1 MKWYQLFLEGMLHM
15 RERHVIIISVSVL
28 LITSC
33 LGHFVLPG
41 LLLEEVNPKKDNQFD
56 SYISSQLTQ
65 RYFQDNSNR
74 STDAIIEIVCDQ
86 NLSDYG
92 FPGTGTAS
100 DPFRIENL
108 SLETTSFYLLYI
120 YGTTKHILIRN
131 CTFFARRSTIV
142 LGPLAPG
149 TVTIDNCTIRTRNYD
164 GILCHADNV
173 TISNCLFERNYDGIS
188 YSSCS
193 FLKIV
198 NNTFRNNYRG
208 VFTFQ
213 NDGWSTIIDNYF
225 HHNSGGVYII
235 NSPHTTICG
244 NVFLSNRVSILFD
257 STSPS
262 PSSSFCVV
270 TDNRIENSS
279 YYGIIITG
287 FLGQDFSRDNLIFG
301 NSFANNNNSASSQ
314 AKDDGL
320 YNMWYNKTA
329 KQGNYW
335 SDWWGVGGYKIDG
348 WAKSYDFYPVAK
360 PLHDLETLV
369 PVFLKGRAIIF
380 SAIAFIILI
389 SLAISLLFRARAK

>member
-1 MKWYQLFLEGMLHM
+1 M
-15 RERHVIIISVSVL
+15 RKRHVIIISVSVF

-56 SYISSQLTQ
+56 SFISSQLTQ

-108 SLETTSFYLLYI
+108 SLASLIHEVLFI
-120 YGTTKHILIRN
+120 ANTTKYILIRN
-131 CTFFARRSTIV
+131 CTFYARYFAIV
-142 LGPLAPG
+142 FEPLASG
-149 TVTIDNCTIRTRNYD
+149 AVIIDNCTIRTRDNV
-164 GILCHADNV
+164 GIICHADNV
-173 TISNCLFERNYDGIS
+173 TISNCLFEGNYNGIDYNACLFVQIINNTFLNNHNGVRIEQNAS
-188 YSSCS
+188 RSVVIGNYFYHNSVGVYFMNAPYNTISGNAFLSNGVGIILTSTSSSPSCS
-193 FLKIV
+193 F
-198 NNTFRNNYRG
+198 
-208 VFTFQ
+208 
-213 NDGWSTIIDNYF
+213 
-225 HHNSGGVYII
+225 
-235 NSPHTTICG
+235 
-244 NVFLSNRVSILFD
+244 
-257 STSPS
+257 
-262 PSSSFCVV
+262 CVI

-279 YYGIIITG
+279 SYGIIITSV
-287 FLGQDFSRDNLIFG
+287 FEQEFSRENLIFG

-360 PLHDLETLV
+360 PLHDLETPV